1 MITSRSRRGR
11 RWTRVGRL
19 LTSEPVILVAL
30 CVAVVLITV
39 GAVASEQIL
48 PISALVL
55 PLLLG
60 GLWLRPQAYIALMV
74 VVAAALVVIAVALPF
89 NSPRFFAYVVV
100 VITGVLLFSS
110 TRSRARLGV
119 TGLRGETM
127 LVDLRDRLTAQGEV
141 PPLPRAWQVDVAHEP
156 AFRGQFSGD
165 FIVATKAPE
174 SDHFELVLVDV
185 SGKGVAAGTRA
196 LMLSGA
202 FGGLLGALQPA
213 DFFPAA
219 NEYLL
224 RRDWGEGF
232 ATAVHVALDL
242 RTGAYEVRTAG
253 HPPPVRY
260 RAASGR
266 WTPLETTGGLLGVM
280 PSGAHVAAVGE
291 LEPGDALVLFT
302 DGLVEVAGRDMSEGI
317 DRLLGQAERLV
328 TQDGR
333 LTAKRLLRAASR
345 SAEDDQA
352 LVLIRRLELGPW
364 SL

>member
-1 MITSRSRRGR
+1 MISGRSRRGR
-11 RWTRVGRL
+11 RWNRAARL
-19 LTSEPVILVAL
+19 LTSEPVVLLAL
-30 CVAVVLITV
+30 CASVALITV
-39 GAVASEQIL
+39 GVLASSQIL
-48 PISALVL
+48 PASALVL

-60 GLWLRPQAYIALMV
+60 GVWLEPRAYVVLMCA
-74 VVAAALVVIAVALPF
+74 VAAAIVTFFVALEMT
-89 NSPRFFAYVVV
+89 SPRFFSYVVV
-100 VITGVLLFSS
+100 VGTAALLFNS

-127 LVDLRDRLTAQGEV
+127 LVDLRDRLRAQGEI
-141 PPLPRAWQVDVAHEP
+141 PPMPRGWQVDVAHEA

-165 FIVATKAPE
+165 FVVANRL
-174 SDHFELVLVDV
+174 SDGDLVEIVLVDV
-185 SGKGVAAGTRA
+185 SGKGEAAGTRA

-202 FGGLLGALQPA
+202 FGGLLGALHPA

-219 NEYLL
+219 NDYLL

-232 ATAVHVALDL
+232 ATAAHVALNL

-260 RAASGR
+260 RAASGK
-266 WTPLETTGGLLGVM
+266 WTPVDTSGGLLGVM
-280 PSGAHVAAVGE
+280 PSGKYDADYGE
-291 LEPGDALVLFT
+291 LEPGDALVLYT

-317 DRLLGQAERLV
+317 DRLLGQGERLV
-328 TQDGR
+328 TQDGQ
-333 LTAKRLLRAASR
+333 LTAKKLLRAASR

-352 LVLIRRLELGPW
+352 LILIRRLELGPW